1 MVEGRRG
8 VWEAS
13 MSRSRVLVALVGA
26 LLAACNDNGSSSDL
40 IPIAA
45 KAVSCGQ
52 PGALCFEFMPPHYAD
67 GPYEMAITE
76 EVLEDAVDD
85 GSPSFLMGFV
95 TISDVSG
102 PLSFRVQGAPFDTAT
117 DTGGP
122 YDDGDAVSVQAF
134 ADALDF
140 QRASFVVTFAVNRG
154 TTPPFIVDSFLV
166 TIPKCGEPDPGPEPG
181 PGILI
186 EDLPEILFAMK
197 IVHPVTQRDNF
208 QVVGVNADGSGF
220 LRVSDNDSRDRHPRW
235 PREAGLQSAPVC
247 TARLSCCSDNGVIDG
262 PAKLNVV
269 WCTWTLNVD
278 NPLGLADERSTLA
291 ANEQLSTPGQS
302 VTRHDWSPDGTRI
315 AYEANGDLFVV
326 ASEPGGV
333 PTPLTQGPEDDGYP
347 TWSQDGTRIAFIRR
361 DLGTG
366 AIGLWIMDA
375 DGTDA
380 ALVLAG
386 VVVAAW
392 SPDPDA
398 GRRIAIVTPTMG
410 LQVLEDDGTVAPFG
424 DDTAPAG
431 EDLCWSPD
439 GTAIFTHGAG
449 TEYAIV
455 TESETV
461 VRTVEGTS
469 RIEGGTWR

>member
-1 MVEGRRG
+1 
-8 VWEAS
+8 
-13 MSRSRVLVALVGA
+13 MSRSTRVLAVVVGA
-26 LLAACNDNGSSSDL
+26 LLAACNDSGSSSDL

-45 KAVSCGQ
+45 KAVACGQ

-76 EVLEDAVDD
+76 EALEDAVDE

-102 PLSFRVQGAPFDTAT
+102 PLSFRVQGAPFDPAT

-154 TTPPFIVDSFLV
+154 TTPPFIVAAFKV
-166 TIPKCGEPDPGPEPG
+166 TIPKCGEPDPGPGPG
-181 PGILI
+181 PGIPL
-186 EDLPEILFAMK
+186 EDLPDILFAMK
-197 IVHPVTQRDNF
+197 IVHPVTQADNF

-220 LRVSDNDSRDRHPRW
+220 MRVSDNDGRDRHPRW
-235 PREAGLQSAPVC
+235 PRDAGLQGACVS
-247 TARLSCCSDNGVIDG
+247 RLSCCRASIIDDPAAMLVDQCWFTVDVGFTVQPLRLPGVVS
-262 PAKLNVV
+262 L
-269 WCTWTLNVD
+269 
-278 NPLGLADERSTLA
+278 LA
-291 ANEQLSTPGQS
+291 ANPVQLSLPGQS
-302 VTRHDWSPDGTRI
+302 VTRHDWSPDGTKI
-315 AYEANGDLFVV
+315 VYKADGDLFVV
-326 ASEPGGV
+326 ATEPGGT
-333 PTPLTQGPEDDGYP
+333 PTPLTQGPQDDGYP
-347 TWSQDGTRIAFIRR
+347 TWSQDGSRIAFIRR
-361 DLGTG
+361 DPGTG
-366 AIGLWIMDA
+366 AVGLWIMDA

-386 VVVAAW
+386 VSVAAW
-392 SPDPDA
+392 SPDPAA
-398 GRRIAIVTPTMG
+398 GRRIAVVSGALG
-410 LQVLEDDGTVAPFG
+410 LQVLEDDGTVAAFG
-424 DDTAPAG
+424 DGTAPIG

-449 TEYAIV
+449 TTYGIV
-455 TESETV
+455 TATETI
-461 VRTVEGTS
+461 VREVLGTS